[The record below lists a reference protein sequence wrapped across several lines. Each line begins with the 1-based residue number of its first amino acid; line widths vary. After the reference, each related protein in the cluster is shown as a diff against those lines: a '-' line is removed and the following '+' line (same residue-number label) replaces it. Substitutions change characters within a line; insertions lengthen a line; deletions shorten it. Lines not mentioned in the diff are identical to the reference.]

1 MATLFIAD
9 LHLQTEEPA
18 ITAGFLRFLRG
29 EAKSA
34 DALYI
39 LGDLFEAWIG
49 DDDPN
54 PLHREIAAAIKV
66 LVDSGVPCYFIHGN
80 RDFLIGQRYARESG
94 MTLLP
99 EEQVLNL
106 YGRNILI
113 MHGDTLCTDDTGY
126 LAFRA
131 KVHTPWIQKVFLAL
145 PLFIRNRIAARMRAG
160 SKAANSSKSMTI
172 MDVNPQAVV
181 KVMEKHR
188 VQWLIHGH
196 THRPDVHSLI
206 ANGEPAHRF
215 RRLAQRR
222 IDGQSYA
229 GRCRTDRLPVLTP
242 PRLFA
247 HFPTTQ
253 PFSLPVL
260 HAILC
265 ALESSVF
272 RTTGVLRRMSSR
284 NNPARVAIVMGSKS
298 DWATMQF
305 AAEIFEILNVPH
317 HVEVVS
323 AHRTP
328 DKLFSFAESA
338 EENGYEV
345 IIAGAGGAAHLPG
358 MIAAKTLVPVL
369 GVPVQSA
376 ALSGVDSLYSIVQ
389 MPRGIPVGTLAI
401 GKAGAANAA
410 LLAAQIL
417 ATHDKDLHQRLAEW
431 RKAQTDEVLDNPDPR
446 GAA

>member
-29 EAKSA
+29 EAKNA

-54 PLHREIAAAIKV
+54 PLHREMAAAIHA

-80 RDFLIGQRYARESG
+80 RDFLIGKRYARESG

-99 EEQVLNL
+99 EEQVLDL
-106 YGRNILI
+106 YGRKVLI
-113 MHGDTLCTDDTGY
+113 VHGDTLCTDDTGY

-181 KVMEKHR
+181 RVMEKHD

-206 ANGEPAHRF
+206 ANGQPAHR
-215 RRLAQRR
+215 
-222 IDGQSYA
+222 
-229 GRCRTDRLPVLTP
+229 V
-242 PRLFA
+242 
-247 HFPTTQ
+247 
-253 PFSLPVL
+253 
-260 HAILC
+260 
-265 ALESSVF
+265 
-272 RTTGVLRRMSSR
+272 
-284 NNPARVAIVMGSKS
+284 
-298 DWATMQF
+298 
-305 AAEIFEILNVPH
+305 
-317 HVEVVS
+317 
-323 AHRTP
+323 
-328 DKLFSFAESA
+328 
-338 EENGYEV
+338 
-345 IIAGAGGAAHLPG
+345 
-358 MIAAKTLVPVL
+358 VL
-369 GVPVQSA
+369 GAWHTEGSMVKVTPE
-376 ALSGVDSLYSIVQ
+376 GVELIAF
-389 MPRGIPVGTLAI
+389 PF
-401 GKAGAANAA
+401 
-410 LLAAQIL
+410 
-417 ATHDKDLHQRLAEW
+417 
-431 RKAQTDEVLDNPDPR
+431 
-446 GAA
+446 